1 MIPEVNAMQGGQPKG
16 VTWSPPGS
24 GVTQGLGQR
33 SSTGQG
39 QRSLRGPNDPR
50 ILGNARWVNQE
61 QGSLKV

>member
-1 MIPEVNAMQGGQPKG
+1 MIPEVKAMQGGQPQG
-16 VTWSPPGS
+16 ITCGQQGS

-50 ILGNARWVNQE
+50 
-61 QGSLKV
+61 S